1 MKTKSVK
8 SKMKNLAIIIIS
20 VITLISCESAKKSS
34 EMKEEFPRLG
44 RKQYVDRVVD
54 GKTITDTVDH
64 KVPDYKLVNQDSN
77 WVTPADFAG
86 KVYVADFFF
95 TSCPTICPT
104 MKKEMLRVYQAFK
117 DNEEVAIISHT
128 IDPEYDTVALLKDF
142 AEKLDVEAPKWQ
154 FVTGDKAN
162 IYELGQKG
170 YMVTAMED
178 ENEAGGFIHSGAFIL
193 VDKDRHIRG
202 VYDGTQTDDV
212 DRLINDIPRLL
223 ATYDEENTV
232 E

>member
-1 MKTKSVK
+1 
-8 SKMKNLAIIIIS
+8 MKNLILIIIS
-20 VITLISCESAKKSS
+20 FITLLSCDSAKDSAKA
-34 EMKEEFPRLG
+34 KEEFPIMG
-44 RKQYVDRVVD
+44 RKQYVDREVNGETV
-54 GKTITDTVDH
+54 TDTLDH
-64 KVPDYKLVNQDSN
+64 TVPDFKLVNQDSN
-77 WVTPADFAG
+77 WVTPKDFAG

-104 MKKEMLRVYQAFK
+104 MKKEMLRVYEAFK
-117 DNEEVAIISHT
+117 DNEEVAILSHT

-154 FVTGDKAN
+154 FVTGDKAE

-193 VDKDRHIRG
+193 VDKDKHIRG
-202 VYDGTQTDDV
+202 VYDGTQAEDV

-223 ATYDEENTV
+223 ATYNEENT
-232 E
+232 EQ